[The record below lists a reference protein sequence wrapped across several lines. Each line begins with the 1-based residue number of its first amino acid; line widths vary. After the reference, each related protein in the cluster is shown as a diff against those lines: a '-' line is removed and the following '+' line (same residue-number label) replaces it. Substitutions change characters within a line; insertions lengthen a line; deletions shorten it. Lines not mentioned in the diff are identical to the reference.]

1 MNVTAPIPTEF
12 SEITPEWLTATLSA
26 GGNLP
31 AGRVTSVS
39 TESFGEGVGLMGK
52 IARLHVAYE
61 GDDESAPAS
70 FVVKMPANPGPNR
83 QMAVDY
89 RIYEKE
95 VWFYERLAA
104 RAPIRTPRVYHS
116 EFNPANH
123 DFILVLEDLSPAQVG
138 SELVAPADDH
148 VRVALR
154 EIARFHARWWDSD
167 EVRELD
173 WIPYL
178 NSPVYRQHTQLF
190 AYGWPLWKE
199 KFGPDASEYVL
210 AAGERLGERLTEMQ
224 DELCSE
230 PVTIMHMDFRLPNL
244 FFPGPR
250 GGVEFAVVDWQP
262 YARCRGLYDVGYFM
276 AQSVPTE
283 QRRRL
288 EGEVIHLYHDTLVAH
303 GVRDYSY
310 ERCFHDYRMG
320 VMYTFLY
327 SIGTVTIDL
336 ANDTGRAYQR
346 TITDRHMAAVED
358 LRGIEVIP

>member
-1 MNVTAPIPTEF
+1 MTVTAPIPTTF
-12 SEITPEWLTATLSA
+12 SEITPAWLTTTLRA
-26 GGNLP
+26 GGHLP
-31 AGRVTSVS
+31 VGRVVSVS
-39 TESFGEGVGLMGK
+39 PESFGAGVGLMGK
-52 IARLHVAYE
+52 IARLRVAYE
-61 GDDESAPAS
+61 DAPAGVPRS
-70 FVVKMPANPGPNR
+70 FVVKIPADPGPNR

-104 RAPIRTPRVYHS
+104 EAPIRTAGVYHN
-116 EFNPANH
+116 EFNPDNH
-123 DFILVLEDLSPAQVG
+123 DFILLLEDLAPAQVG
-138 SELVAPADDH
+138 SELVPPADDH

-154 EIARFHARWWDSD
+154 EIARFHAHWWDSD
-167 EVRELD
+167 EVRALD

-190 AYGWPLWKE
+190 AYGWPLWQE
-199 KFGPDASEYVL
+199 KFGGEASAYVL

-224 DELCSE
+224 DDLCSD

-244 FFPGPR
+244 FFPGPD

-288 EGEVIHLYHDTLVAH
+288 ENEVIRLYYDSLVEH
-303 GVRDYSY
+303 GVRNYSY

-358 LRGIEVIP
+358 LKGIDVIP

>member
-1 MNVTAPIPTEF
+1 MTATVHIPTQF
-12 SEITPEWLTATLSA
+12 SDITPEWLTTVLA
-26 GGNLP
+26 GGGHLP

-39 TESFGEGVGLMGK
+39 TEGFGEGVGLMGK
-52 IARLHVAYE
+52 IARLHVQYE
-61 GDDESAPAS
+61 GASTAAPAS
-70 FVVKMPANPGPNR
+70 FVVKIPTDPGPNR
-83 QMAVDY
+83 QMSVDY

-95 VWFYERLAA
+95 VWFYERLAGQ
-104 RAPIRTPRVYHS
+104 APVRTARVYHS
-116 EFNPANH
+116 AFNPENH
-123 DFILVLEDLSPAQVG
+123 DFVLLLEDLAPARVG
-138 SELVAPADDH
+138 SELVPPADGH

-167 EVRELD
+167 EVRALD

-178 NSPVYRQHTQLF
+178 NSPIYRQHTQLF

-199 KFGPDASEYVL
+199 KFGPEASAYVL
-210 AAGERLGERLTEMQ
+210 AAGERLGERLHEFQ
-224 DELCSE
+224 DALCSD
-230 PVTIMHMDFRLPNL
+230 PVTIMHMDYRLPNL
-244 FFPGPR
+244 FFPGPE
-250 GGVEFAVVDWQP
+250 GGVEFAIVDWQP

-288 EGEVIHLYHDTLVAH
+288 EDEVLHLYHDTLLAN
-303 GVRDYSY
+303 GVRNYGYD
-310 ERCFHDYRMG
+310 RCFHDYRMG

-358 LRGIEVIP
+358 LKGIEVIP